1 VVDFAFM
8 KLEENVGVTKK
19 QIFCLILVTE
29 KSCEIMNIYKDSILV
44 ENERKGYLRANKNHD
59 KLPRDF
65 KAYCKTRENLPIF
78 K

>member
-19 QIFCLILVTE
+19 QFFCLILVTE
-29 KSCEIMNIYKDSILV
+29 KSCEIVNICKNSILV
-44 ENERKGYLRANKNHD
+44 VNERKGYLRANENHD

-65 KAYCKTRENLPIF
+65 KAYCTTRENLPIF